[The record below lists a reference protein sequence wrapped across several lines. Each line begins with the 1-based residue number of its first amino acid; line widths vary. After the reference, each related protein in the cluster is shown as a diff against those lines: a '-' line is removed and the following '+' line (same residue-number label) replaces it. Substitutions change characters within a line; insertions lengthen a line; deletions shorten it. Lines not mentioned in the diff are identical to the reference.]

1 MRKDIVRPIA
11 ICVFRHNGRILAAAF
26 QDPATGR
33 PFYRPL
39 GGTVE
44 FGERSVETVARELGE
59 ELDAEVAELRFLGA
73 LENIFTYQGQRG
85 HEIVMVYDGAF
96 TDPALYEREVFEAR
110 EDDGSPFRAVWVD
123 LTAAARPDHPPVYPS
138 GLLELLASSPVSQI

>member
-1 MRKDIVRPIA
+1 MRKEIVRPIA
-11 ICVFRHNGRILAAAF
+11 ICVFRHNGRILAAAYH
-26 QDPATGR
+26 DRETGR

-44 FGERSVETVARELGE
+44 FGEQSAATVTRELSE
-59 ELDAEVAELRFLGA
+59 ELGVEVTGLRFLGT

-96 TDPALYEREVFEAR
+96 ADSALYEREVFEAR
-110 EDDGSPFRAVWVD
+110 EDDDSPFQAVWVE
-123 LTAAARPDHPPVYPS
+123 LEAAGQPDHPPVYPT
-138 GLLELLASSPVSQI
+138 GLLDLLTASTVSQD